1 MAKKLLITGFDP
13 FGGESI
19 NPSWEAVKLLPD
31 KICDF
36 EITKLQ
42 IPTVFGK
49 AAKEVITAAE
59 NLKPDVIICT
69 GQAGGRTAITPEV
82 IGINLREA
90 RIADNEG
97 NQPMNVPIVEG
108 GAAAFFSTLP
118 IRKMVETINA
128 EGIPAAL
135 SYSAGAFVCNDVLYT
150 ILHKFNG
157 TETKVGFIHVPYVP
171 EQPKNGE
178 FAMPL
183 EKIKDGLICAISCIG
198 E

>member
-31 KICDF
+31 KIGGF

-49 AAKEVITAAE
+49 AAKEVIAAAE
-59 NLKPDVIICT
+59 KLKPDVIICT
-69 GQAGGRTAITPEV
+69 GQAGGRTAVTPEV

-97 NQPMNVPIVEG
+97 NTPQNEPVIPDAP
-108 GAAAFFSTLP
+108 AAYFATLP
-118 IRKMVETINA
+118 VRAMVAAINA
-128 EGIPAAL
+128 ENIPAAL

-150 ILHKFNG
+150 LLHKFDG
-157 TETKVGFIHVPYVP
+157 TETKVGFIHVPYLP
-171 EQPKNGE
+171 EQAKNGE

-183 EKIKDGLICAISCIG
+183 EKIKDGLCAAIRAL
-198 E
+198 